1 MNFLNNIK
9 IKIYNNNHMIKEL
22 FFIAL
27 GTWTSQSQKEEK
39 YLKMMKANNLK
50 CQQQALIDEDVNVLT
65 NKWGFFFPH
74 YMTYLFDK
82 VLAKD

>member
-39 YLKMMKANNLK
+39 YLKMMKANNSK

-65 NKWGFFFPH
+65 NKWVFFSH
-74 YMTYLFDK
+74 IIWHIYLTKF
-82 VLAKD
+82 